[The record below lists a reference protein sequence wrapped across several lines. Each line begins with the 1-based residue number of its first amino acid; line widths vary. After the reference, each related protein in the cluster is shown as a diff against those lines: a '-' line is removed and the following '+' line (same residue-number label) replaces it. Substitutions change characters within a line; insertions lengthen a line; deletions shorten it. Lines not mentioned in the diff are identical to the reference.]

1 MDGRKWVLSCGR
13 FAPSEGADAEAR
25 VQAMETYVAR
35 LAEEMEFLISELG
48 RAVAAASAVN
58 QGNEEG

>member
-13 FAPSEGADAEAR
+13 FALGEGADVETR
-25 VQAMETYVAR
+25 VQAMEVYVAR

-48 RAVAAASAVN
+48 RAVEAALAADP
-58 QGNEEG
+58 GNEEG